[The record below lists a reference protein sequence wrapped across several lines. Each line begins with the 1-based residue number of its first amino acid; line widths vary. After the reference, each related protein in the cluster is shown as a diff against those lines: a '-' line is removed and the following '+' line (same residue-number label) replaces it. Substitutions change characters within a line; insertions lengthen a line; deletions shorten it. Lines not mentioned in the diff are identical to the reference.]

1 MSIRRRIPFLVLL
14 TFIFFSLI
22 GLTSIG
28 MAKEPGVLKVAIGM
42 NPIRLDPPNATGA
55 SDMIINSHIFERLVQ
70 VRFNDRTKSRDYIPV
85 LAERWQASSDKK
97 VWTFFLRKGV
107 KFHDGSPFN
116 AEAVKVNV
124 ERLIGPQPQMMSK
137 DYMMLL
143 DRVEVVNEYTIR
155 FHCKVAAAP
164 FLDLIEQSYLAMVS
178 PAALQKY
185 GKEIHQHPV
194 GTGPYKFMEWV
205 VGQKIVMSA
214 NKEYWKGP
222 PKLDGIE
229 ILFVPDDLARV
240 NMLQT
245 GEVHVAYNLPIPLID
260 KLREGD
266 KIKVTSYPTAELLYL
281 ILNCQATPTNDV
293 RVRQAIRLAI
303 DRRGIVKS
311 ILRDNALIGDS
322 QVSEFTFG
330 RYSAD
335 PVLYD
340 PKGVGKLLSEAGWI
354 DSDGDGIREKGGKKL
369 TFNIRSPSGRY
380 PMDQTVVEAI
390 QTQLR
395 GVGFDAKV
403 ILMEFGA
410 FIGSIYRPVD
420 KATGDSFMVSWSSR
434 SDAWFALH
442 KTSHSSMWMPA
453 GSNANYYKNEEVD
466 SLLDRAFV
474 EMNPDKRWDLY
485 KQVQI
490 ILHRDATSLPLW
502 FMNSIVGFRKNV
514 HGVTTMPIPVS
525 DQFTVKDAWLE

>member
-1 MSIRRRIPFLVLL
+1 ML
-14 TFIFFSLI
+14 TMVFCCLI
-22 GLTSIG
+22 GLTSTG
-28 MAKEPGVLKVAIGM
+28 MAKEGGVLKVAIGM
-42 NPIRLDPPNATGA
+42 NPMRLDPPNATGA
-55 SDMIINSHIFERLVQ
+55 SDMIINSHIFERLIQVQ
-70 VRFNDRTKSRDYIPV
+70 FNDRTKSRDYIPV
-85 LAERWQASSDKK
+85 LAERWQASPDKK
-97 VWTFFLRKGV
+97 VWTFFLRRGV
-107 KFHDGSPFN
+107 KFHDGTPFN

-124 ERLIGPQPQMMSK
+124 ERLIGPQPQMMSR
-137 DYMMLL
+137 DYTMLL
-143 DRVEVVNEYTIR
+143 DRVEVVNDLTIR

-164 FLDLIEQSYLAMVS
+164 FLDLIEQSYLAIVS
-178 PAALQKY
+178 PAALQKF

-194 GTGPYKFMEWV
+194 GTGPYKFTEWA
-205 VGQKIVMSA
+205 VGQKVVMGA

-229 ILFVPDDLARV
+229 ILFVPDDMARA

-245 GEVHVAYNLPIPLID
+245 GEVQVAYNLPIQLID

-266 KIKVTSYPTAELLYL
+266 KIKVISYPTAELLFL
-281 ILNCQATPTNDV
+281 VINCQVIPTNDL
-293 RVRQAIRLAI
+293 RVRQAIKMAI
-303 DRRGIVKS
+303 DRKNIIKS
-311 ILRDNALIGDS
+311 ILKGNGLVGDS
-322 QVSEFTFG
+322 QVSEFSFG

-335 PVLYD
+335 PVLFD
-340 PKGVGKLLSEAGWI
+340 PKAAEQLLTEAGWI
-354 DSDGDGIREKGGKKL
+354 DSDGDGIREKAGKKL
-369 TFNIRSPSGRY
+369 TLNIRSPSGRY

-395 GVGFDAKV
+395 SVGFDAKV

-442 KTSHSSMWMPA
+442 KTSHSSMWMPV

-466 SLLDRAFV
+466 SLLDKAFV
-474 EMNPDKRWDLY
+474 EMNPDKRWALY

-490 ILHRDATSLPLW
+490 ILHRDTPSLPLW
-502 FMNSIVGFRKNV
+502 FMNSIVGLRKNV
-514 HGVTTMPIPVS
+514 NGVTMVPIPVS
-525 DQFTVKDAWLE
+525 DQFTVKDAWME

>member
-1 MSIRRRIPFLVLL
+1 MSNRRNIPFWVVL
-14 TFIFFSLI
+14 TFILFSLI
-22 GLTSIG
+22 GLPSIG
-28 MAKEPGVLKVAIGM
+28 MTKEAGVMKVAIGM

-70 VRFNDRTKSRDYIPV
+70 VQFNDKTKSRDYVPV
-85 LAERWQASSDKK
+85 LAERWQASPDKK

-107 KFHDGSPFN
+107 KFHDGTPFN

-143 DRVEVVNEYTIR
+143 ARVEVVDEYTVR

-164 FLDLIEQSYLAMVS
+164 FLDLIEQSYLAMIS

-194 GTGPYKFMEWV
+194 GTGPYKFTEWL

-229 ILFVPDDLARV
+229 ILFVPDDMARV
-240 NMLQT
+240 NFLQT

-260 KLREGD
+260 KLKEGD
-266 KIKVTSYPTAELLYL
+266 KIKVVSYPTAELLYL
-281 ILNCQATPTNDV
+281 ILNCQAPPTNDV
-293 RVRQAIRLAI
+293 RVRQAIKLAI
-303 DRRGIVKS
+303 DRKGIVKS
-311 ILRDNALIGDS
+311 ILRGNALIGDS

-335 PVLYD
+335 PVVYN
-340 PKGVGKLLSEAGWI
+340 PKEARRLLSEAGWV
-354 DSDGDGIREKGGKKL
+354 DSDRDGILEKDGRKL
-369 TFNIRSPSGRY
+369 TLNIRSPSGRY

-395 GVGFDAKV
+395 DVGFEAKV

-410 FIGSIYRPVD
+410 FIGAIYRPVD
-420 KATGDSFMVSWSSR
+420 KATGDTFMVSWSSR

-442 KTSHSSMWMPA
+442 KTAHSSMWMPA

-466 SLLDRAFV
+466 SLLDKAFI
-474 EMNPDKRWDLY
+474 ELNPDKRWGLY
-485 KQVQI
+485 KQVQL
-490 ILHRDATSLPLW
+490 ILNRDTPSLPLW

-514 HGVTTMPIPVS
+514 HGVTMMPIPVS
-525 DQFTVKDAWLE
+525 DQFNAKDAWLE